1 MNKADF
7 IAEVANKAGLS
18 KKDATSAVE
27 ASIDVITETLAKGES
42 VSFIGFGSF
51 SVSERAAR
59 DGVNPSTGAKIKIAS
74 SKVAKFKVGA
84 KLKEA
89 VNKK

>member
-7 IAEVANKAGLS
+7 ISEVAKKAGLS
-18 KKDATSAVE
+18 KKDTTSAVE
-27 ASIDVITETLAKGES
+27 ASIEVITERLAAGDS
-42 VSFIGFGSF
+42 VAFIGFGAF

-59 DGVNPSTGAKIKIAS
+59 DGVNPSTGAKIKIPS
-74 SKVAKFKVGA
+74 SNVAKFKVGA